1 MRQIDTLKNLAGRRL
16 FLSAD
21 TPAQSKI
28 ADRLGLDIRIVSQ
41 AMNGEDAN
49 TWHLTKH
56 ERYRDNMTITFSLS
70 KWGLLKD
77 NSGPD
82 ATSTLFRVLRSA
94 HEGGIEATP
103 LCEALLARGVTW
115 SRKRA
120 LQELARHVKSG
131 LVVKSKVSGAINF

>member
-28 ADRLGLDIRIVSQ
+28 ADRLGIDIRIVSQ

-56 ERYRDNMTITFSLS
+56 ERYRDNMMITFSLS

-82 ATSTLFRVLRSA
+82 ATSTLFRVLRSTP
-94 HEGGIEATP
+94 EGGIEATP